1 MEKEAQN
8 RDVFSNL
15 GFVLTICASPENS
28 DKNKFFRIAHR
39 HTSLTH
45 DTIPCTTATFVA
57 GQQEDCDHAGLATVD
72 DEAVVAEAALG
83 GRDGAAQRWA
93 TTWRGGWFCDSSSC
107 ICLLTSLELRVI
119 CAFSV
124 GSV

>member
-1 MEKEAQN
+1 MTPFHAPQQHL
-8 RDVFSNL
+8 SL
-15 GFVLTICASPENS
+15 G
-28 DKNKFFRIAHR
+28 NKKIA
-39 HTSLTH
+39 
-45 DTIPCTTATFVA
+45 TTLVA
-57 GQQEDCDHAGLATVD
+57 AVD